1 MTPRE
6 APATMAGP
14 PTARHRRRHG
24 TGVNGS
30 QERSEERIP
39 SCGLNAYLRPRR
51 SRATWGNAG
60 PHSGYR
66 HLADQDEAGGSSP
79 GRPTTGLDQRERWAA
94 CPELVGRD
102 GCRIKNAYLVTVAG
116 YGRVAPSLRTGP
128 LSATRQR
135 ERPRADHRRPVWS
148 ASPGRPLL
156 RSPPQAIGSATVE
169 GAPTVAPSGAGRT
182 RPGPCRPPVRG
193 VRWRRHAAPAG
204 PCPPAW
210 WVGRSLVTR
219 PRR

>member
-1 MTPRE
+1 MAAVLSTTSNRSWPPCHAPSSGPATEMTPRE

-128 LSATRQR
+128 LSATGSENGP
-135 ERPRADHRRPVWS
+135 ERTIDDLFGRPHQADPCCAAHHRR
-148 ASPGRPLL
+148 L
-156 RSPPQAIGSATVE
+156 
-169 GAPTVAPSGAGRT
+169 
-182 RPGPCRPPVRG
+182 G
-193 VRWRRHAAPAG
+193 V
-204 PCPPAW
+204 
-210 WVGRSLVTR
+210 
-219 PRR
+219 PR